1 MIDILDATPEHLPAV
16 RDLFR
21 EYAAWLKVDLC
32 FQGFEKELA
41 ELPGAYAAPRG
52 RLVVACAGDRVSGGV
67 VGCVVGCAGLRPL
80 NEQDCEMKRL
90 YVVPALRR
98 QGIARR
104 LTERLIAEAK
114 SIGYRRM
121 LLDTLDS
128 MAPARTM
135 YASLGFAQIPA
146 YYHNPIPGAIYL
158 AKTL

>member
-52 RLVVACAGDRVSGGV
+52 RLVVACDGDKV
-67 VGCVVGCAGLRPL
+67 VACVGLRPF
-80 NEQDCEMKRL
+80 NEQDGEMKRL
-90 YVVPALRR
+90 YVVPALRG

-104 LTERLIAEAK
+104 LTVRLLAEAK

-135 YASLGFAQIPA
+135 YASLGFTQIPA
-146 YYHNPIPGAIYL
+146 YYHNPIPGAHYL